1 MAGQGRHCGPV
12 TTRVEALVRA
22 LSAAVLLDSGPLL
35 PCPCWVLPTS
45 VAEQGT
51 SWGWGGN
58 ASTDVL
64 SVGGGAQVSLGLW
77 KKGKACLGSWIR
89 T

>member
-51 SWGWGGN
+51 GWGGG
-58 ASTDVL
+58 VMPRQMYFL
-64 SVGGGAQVSLGLW
+64 WVGELRSLWGCGRRGRRVW
-77 KKGKACLGSWIR
+77 EVG
-89 T
+89 